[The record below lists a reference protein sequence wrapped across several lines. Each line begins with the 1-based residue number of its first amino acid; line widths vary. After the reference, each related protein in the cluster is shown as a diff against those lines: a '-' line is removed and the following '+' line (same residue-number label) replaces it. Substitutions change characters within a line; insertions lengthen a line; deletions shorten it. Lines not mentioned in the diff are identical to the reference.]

1 MKKVINVL
9 SMQALCY
16 SVKLTTIITLMSEFP
31 MEVSEFPM
39 EVSEFP
45 MEVSEFP
52 MEVCGSV

>member
-1 MKKVINVL
+1 MREKNHEKGDNVL

-39 EVSEFP
+39 EV
-45 MEVSEFP
+45 
-52 MEVCGSV
+52 CGSV

>member
-1 MKKVINVL
+1 
-9 SMQALCY
+9 MQALCY